1 MTDPIYERFRELS
14 WRRPLTPTEQAE
26 LRAWLIAHPEAMAD
40 WEGEAELNEAL
51 GKLADVPVASNFT
64 ARVVQA
70 AEREEAARARSV
82 RTRFPFT
89 AGILK
94 WLPRMAVAALALF
107 AGLFSFH
114 RYETARR
121 MALLKPVAL
130 VSEVSSLPSPEILK
144 DFDTIRALSQAPA
157 PDDELLALMQ

>member
-26 LRAWLIAHPEAMAD
+26 LRAWLTAHPEAMAD
-40 WEGEAELNEAL
+40 WEAEAELNEAL

-64 ARVVQA
+64 SRVLQA
-70 AEREEAARARSV
+70 VDRETAARSRAR
-82 RTRFPFT
+82 RLPLP
-89 AGILK
+89 AAILR
-94 WLPRMAVAALALF
+94 WLPRMAAAAVVLF
-107 AGLFSFH
+107 AGLFSYH

-121 MALLKPVAL
+121 MALLKPLAL

-144 DFDTIRALSQAPA
+144 DFDAIRALSQTPA
-157 PDDELLALMQ
+157 PDEELLALMQ

>member
-14 WRRPLTPTEQAE
+14 WRRPLSATEQAE
-26 LRAWLIAHPEAMAD
+26 LRAWLTAHPEAMAD
-40 WEGEAELNEAL
+40 WEAEAELNEAL
-51 GKLADVPVASNFT
+51 AKLADAPVPSNFT

-70 AEREEAARARSV
+70 VGREEAAQARQA
-82 RTRFPFT
+82 RRRFPFA

-94 WLPRMAVAALALF
+94 WLPRMAVAAVALF
-107 AGLFSFH
+107 AGLFSYH

-144 DFDTIRALSQAPA
+144 DFDAIRALSQAPA
-157 PDDELLALMQ
+157 PDDELLASMQ